1 MTLDVVLSILL
12 PTNLFTYVIVSEWY
26 SKEGFHTYMYIII
39 VHYVINTEN
48 GSFFTTKMILM
59 VAIVVTN
66 LFQYYWFE

>member
-1 MTLDVVLSILL
+1 
-12 PTNLFTYVIVSEWY
+12 
-26 SKEGFHTYMYIII
+26 MYIITM
-39 VHYVINTEN
+39 HYVISTEN

>member
-1 MTLDVVLSILL
+1 
-12 PTNLFTYVIVSEWY
+12 
-26 SKEGFHTYMYIII
+26 MYIII

-48 GSFFTTKMILM
+48 GFFTTKMILM